1 MSIRRIPVS
10 MIVASDG
17 ISEEVCRYINSL
29 KVEEYSPV
37 GFKGATHSLSSGS
50 LDCGMM
56 EVQRKASPIYRSN
69 LSS

>member
-1 MSIRRIPVS
+1 

-29 KVEEYSPV
+29 KVEGYLPV
-37 GFKGATHSLSSGS
+37 GFKGVTDSLSSGL
-50 LDCGMM
+50 LDCDMM
-56 EVQRKASPIYRSN
+56 EVQRCLKVSPIYRSD